1 MLQALHLALVKADVK
16 RLWKVAI
23 YSQEKK
29 KKGQGNPRTQVVRA
43 PAGVGCSHG
52 TCEPGASSATAPAP
66 PARQKLGGNSTAGE
80 GASSANMPR
89 TPAPPNLNFKG
100 SMKAR
105 VIETLKSSGTSAVI
119 TASSPLYRVPV
130 YLSC

>member
-1 MLQALHLALVKADVK
+1 MPFFVLQALHLALVKADVK

-80 GASSANMPR
+80 GASSANMPT
-89 TPAPPNLNFKG
+89 TPASP
-100 SMKAR
+100 
-105 VIETLKSSGTSAVI
+105 KSKFQGFNEGQGNRNT
-119 TASSPLYRVPV
+119 
-130 YLSC
+130 